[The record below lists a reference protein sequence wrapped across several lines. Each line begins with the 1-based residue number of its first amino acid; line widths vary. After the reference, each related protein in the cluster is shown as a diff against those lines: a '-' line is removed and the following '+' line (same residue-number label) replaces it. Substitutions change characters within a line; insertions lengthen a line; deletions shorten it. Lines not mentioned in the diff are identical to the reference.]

1 MRPGNGA
8 KYLPASQA
16 NIYVQ
21 VTFTGATAY
30 TTALNAVNALGFRLA
45 DPCYEQSRA
54 QGHKPTWQSQDQSN
68 TFNQSHTLILATTGT
83 NAVTW
88 QKQLGSV
95 QGVVKVVT
103 PFKAAC

>member
-16 NIYVQ
+16 NTYIQ
-21 VTFTGATAY
+21 VTFASTTQYATA
-30 TTALNAVNALGFRLA
+30 LDAVNALGFRLA
-45 DPCYEQSRA
+45 DPCYEQARA
-54 QGHKPTWQSQDQSN
+54 QGHKPIWQSQDQSN
-68 TFNQSHTLILATTGT
+68 TFNQSHTLILATTST

-95 QGVVKVVT
+95 KGVVKVAT
-103 PFKAAC
+103 PFKAMC